1 MGFASQVQEMAP
13 EEYFK
18 ELGKKFNEKRV
29 FFWQEV
35 LMGLTLD
42 KAYERYGL
50 DFMRSV
56 SCNTPMMIVGSI
68 EAAVSM
74 DCIPNQLKHVA
85 SGLFFPILFLL
96 FFNYNVVVGVGHD
109 DPTLRGLV
117 WATLALF
124 LLVGVRGSGELNN
137 RESHEKSK

>member
-1 MGFASQVQEMAP
+1 
-13 EEYFK
+13 
-18 ELGKKFNEKRV
+18 
-29 FFWQEV
+29 
-35 LMGLTLD
+35 MGLALD
-42 KAYERYGL
+42 RAYERYGL

-56 SCNTPMMIVGSI
+56 SCNTLTMIVGSI

-74 DCIPNQLKHVA
+74 DCIPNQLKHVT

-109 DPTLRGLV
+109 DPLLRGLL

-124 LLVGVRGSGELNN
+124 LLVGARGSGELNN
-137 RESHEKSK
+137 K